1 MTVTPD
7 SAAQD
12 APDPAAATPTTPTAA
27 GSGDDPARAGPVP
40 ADTTSGRQG
49 RAERV
54 LGAALPVVL
63 AVGVFCVAF
72 VHVHDVA
79 AWAGQPDW
87 AAWLIAV
94 SVELMALAS
103 IIEIRHRHRSGARVR
118 WPVTTLVAG
127 VGMSGAANLTAAGP
141 DALTGAPGVWVPTMA
156 LWPVAAFG
164 LVAGLKATRP
174 DHPAPTPAT
183 AINPT
188 RGPAPPV
195 GDRAAGDGPQADRTA
210 YVDATGPPPAALPAD
225 LLAAGRAVAVELT
238 RQGRP
243 VTRTALARGV
253 RQRGHRCSTDRA
265 AVLLAAVRE
274 PEPKP
279 RELPATG
286 PSAPEPGGPFPESP
300 TTVTEPLRS

>member
-1 MTVTPD
+1 MTP
-7 SAAQD
+7 APARQD
-12 APDPAAATPTTPTAA
+12 TPDPATAVPTAPTAA
-27 GSGDDPARAGPVP
+27 RRDHGQARAGPAPVP
-40 ADTTSGRQG
+40 ARQG
-49 RAERV
+49 RAERL

-87 AAWLIAV
+87 AAWLIAM

-103 IIEIRHRHRSGARVR
+103 IIEIRHRRRTGTPLR
-118 WPVTTLVAG
+118 WPISTLVAG
-127 VGMSGAANLTAAGP
+127 VGMSGVANLTAAGP

-174 DHPAPTPAT
+174 AHPAPTKST
-183 AINPT
+183 IPT
-188 RGPAPPV
+188 SSPPPP
-195 GDRAAGDGPQADRTA
+195 GDDRPPGDGPPADRTTPL
-210 YVDATGPPPAALPAD
+210 DDTRPPPASLPAD
-225 LLAAGRAVAVELT
+225 LLTAGRAVAAELT

-265 AVLLAAVRE
+265 AVLLTAVRGPSRE
-274 PEPKP
+274 PPQ
-279 RELPATG
+279 LPAAG
-286 PSAPEPGGPFPESP
+286 P
-300 TTVTEPLRS
+300 TVH

>member
-1 MTVTPD
+1 MTPD
-7 SAAQD
+7 LTSQD
-12 APDPAAATPTTPTAA
+12 TPGPATAVLTAPTAA
-27 GSGDDPARAGPVP
+27 RRDHGQARAGPAP
-40 ADTTSGRQG
+40 ADTAPARQG
-49 RAERV
+49 RTERL

-103 IIEIRHRHRSGARVR
+103 IIEIRHRRRAGTPLR
-118 WPVTTLVAG
+118 WPVSTLVAG

-141 DALTGAPGVWVPTMA
+141 DALTGVPGVWVPTMA

-174 DHPAPTPAT
+174 AHPAPATSTTPT
-183 AINPT
+183 SS
-188 RGPAPPV
+188 PAPPV
-195 GDRAAGDGPQADRTA
+195 DDRPPGDGPPADRTTPR
-210 YVDATGPPPAALPAD
+210 DDTRPSTGSLPAD
-225 LLAAGRAVAVELT
+225 LLAAGRAVAADLT

-265 AVLLAAVRE
+265 AVLLAAVR
-274 PEPKP
+274 
-279 RELPATG
+279 G
-286 PSAPEPGGPFPESP
+286 PSQPPSAGP
-300 TTVTEPLRS
+300 TVR

>member
-1 MTVTPD
+1 MTTTPD
-7 SAAQD
+7 PTAQD
-12 APDPAAATPTTPTAA
+12 APDPAPTTPTEA
-27 GSGDDPARAGPVP
+27 GSGDDLARAGPAP
-40 ADTTSGRQG
+40 ADSTPGRQG
-49 RAERV
+49 RTERV

-103 IIEIRHRHRSGARVR
+103 IIEIRHRHRGGAPVR

-141 DALTGAPGVWVPTMA
+141 DALTGTPGAWVPTMA

-174 DHPAPTPAT
+174 AHPTPAT
-183 AINPT
+183 TADPT

-195 GDRAAGDGPQADRTA
+195 DDRPAGDGPRTDRTSSA
-210 YVDATGPPPAALPAD
+210 DTTGPAPAVLPAD

-265 AVLLAAVRE
+265 AVLLAAVRA
-274 PEPKP
+274 PSQGPP
-279 RELPATG
+279 ELPAAG
-286 PSAPEPGGPFPESP
+286 APAREPGGALPGPP
-300 TTVTEPLRS
+300 RTVTEPSRS